1 MKQLTGQQIQNTINQ
16 QANDIPLEE
25 IEGANIIN
33 KGEYR
38 YRCTFKWMHYICNRV
53 FKMKKHAKEHI
64 KRHQK
69 LEFNKVIFDRI
80 EVEGLERIKE
90 DYYRFRCVYKYR
102 PKGCAAE

>member
-1 MKQLTGQQIQNTINQ
+1 MKQLTGQQIQNTITQ
-16 QANDIPLEE
+16 QGNDIPLEE

-64 KRHQK
+64 KRLHK
-69 LEFNKVIFDRI
+69 LEFKYLIGSKLKVW
-80 EVEGLERIKE
+80 KE
-90 DYYRFRCVYKYR
+90 
-102 PKGCAAE
+102 